1 MSINF
6 VSFNPD
12 AVYNG
17 LQLSARQMPLN
28 PLGNKEVE
36 RATVEDSEDLR
47 RTQGL
52 LNLGGKVYET
62 QRTDVNKEPEGN
74 VPWNEIMEQLQ
85 LECTGNE
92 EEDFNN
98 ILDEINFQINNAQT
112 QYDMNYY
119 KWLLDYTYRVFMS
132 VEDARQEYMEETQPD
147 FYSIY
152 DYNSPT
158 FNMQML

>member
-6 VSFNPD
+6 VSFNTD
-12 AVYNG
+12 AVFSG
-17 LQLSARQMPLN
+17 LKLSARQMPLN

-36 RATVEDSEDLR
+36 RANIEDSEDLR

-62 QRTDVNKEPEGN
+62 QKSDVNKEPEGN
-74 VPWNEIMEQLQ
+74 IPWSEIMQQLQ

-98 ILDEINFQINNAQT
+98 VIEEIRFQIKHAQS
-112 QYDMNYY
+112 QYDLNYY
-119 KWLLDYTYRVFMS
+119 KWLMEYTYRIFMS
-132 VEDARQEYMEETQPD
+132 AEDAREEYLQDNKPD
-147 FYSIY
+147 YYSIY
-152 DYNSPT
+152 DYSPI
-158 FNMQML
+158 NMQML

>member
-6 VSFNPD
+6 VSFNSD

-17 LQLSARQMPLN
+17 LKLSARQMPLN

-36 RATVEDSEDLR
+36 RANIEDSQDLR

-52 LNLGGKVYET
+52 LNLGGKIYET
-62 QRTDVNKEPEGN
+62 QKTDVNKEPEGN
-74 VPWNEIMEQLQ
+74 VPWSEIMEQLQ
-85 LECTGNE
+85 LQCTGNE

-98 ILDEINFQINNAQT
+98 ILDELHFQIDNAPT
-112 QYDMNYY
+112 QYDLNYY

-132 VEDARQEYMEETQPD
+132 VEDAREEYMQDTQPD
-147 FYSIY
+147 YYDIY
-152 DYNSPT
+152 DYSNI
-158 FNMQML
+158 NMQML